1 MDGARA
7 GSHGPGMKTAL
18 VLLGH
23 PESGTFNDRL
33 ARGYA
38 SGFEAAG
45 GRAEVVALADLS
57 FDPVLRHGYAR
68 EQPLEPD
75 LARLRA
81 RIEEAAQITWV
92 FPTYWAAPP
101 AIVKAVVDRLFLPGW
116 AFRYGGKPLPEGLLR
131 GRASR
136 VVTTMDSPSYWYTLA
151 HHRAIH
157 GAFGRGTLS
166 FVGFD
171 PVQVH
176 AIYGARELSA
186 EAREEHVAKV
196 RAQGAADARR
206 AGLRAAP
213 RALTA

>member
-1 MDGARA
+1 
-7 GSHGPGMKTAL
+7 MKSAL

-23 PESGTFNDRL
+23 PEPGSFNDLL

-38 SGFEAAG
+38 EGFESAG
-45 GRAEVVALADLS
+45 GRAEVVPLADLT
-57 FDPVLRHGYAR
+57 FDPVLRHGYAA

-75 LARLRA
+75 LVRLRE
-81 RIEEAAQITWV
+81 RIEAAQQVTWV

-101 AIVKAVVDRLFLPGW
+101 AIVKALVDRLFLPGW
-116 AFRYGGKPLPEGLLR
+116 AFRYTGKALPEGLLR

-136 VVTTMDSPSYWYTLA
+136 VVTTMDSPSFWYALA
-151 HHRAIH
+151 HNRAIH

-171 PVQVH
+171 PVRVD
-176 AIYGARELSA
+176 AIYGVRKLDA
-186 EAREEHVAKV
+186 EARARHVLAV

-206 AGLRAAP
+206 APRLLAA
-213 RALTA
+213 